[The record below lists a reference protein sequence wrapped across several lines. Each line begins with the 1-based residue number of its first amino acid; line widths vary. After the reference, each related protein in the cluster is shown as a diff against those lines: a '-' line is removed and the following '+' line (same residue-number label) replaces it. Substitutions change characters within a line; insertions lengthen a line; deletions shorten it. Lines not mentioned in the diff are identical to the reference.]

1 LDLELLSDVLGYT
14 GIGSACLP
22 ILFVLTFKKNC
33 TQKLDNLLILLSLE
47 YFIINILSLL
57 MFTFFKTDQSFL
69 FGFHYISETIILSFL
84 LTKSL
89 LTKRFLLLLCII
101 LIGVIFN
108 FFFLVYLGDFN
119 ADKFISI
126 TSNIT
131 LFIFSLNY
139 ILLLYNENI
148 YDNLSDNGNFIIGTG
163 VLFFAGIQYYFSLFE
178 SFIRSDTSIIFF
190 YLWPIFQISGILYY
204 LIFTYGLWKLKK

>member
-1 LDLELLSDVLGYT
+1 MDLELLSDVLGYT

-108 FFFLVYLGDFN
+108 FFIYDFLLPETKTIIEVNGDFFHAN
-119 ADKFISI
+119 P
-126 TSNIT
+126 
-131 LFIFSLNY
+131 
-139 ILLLYNENI
+139 NI
-148 YDNLSDNGNFIIGTG
+148 YCEYDDIPL
-163 VLFFAGIQYYFSLFE
+163 
-178 SFIRSDTSIIFF
+178 
-190 YLWPIFQISGILYY
+190 PSGISKAKDIWNKDQRKIDFAKQKGYNVIIVWEHEINY
-204 LIFTYGLWKLKK
+204 RIETVKDKLLNV